1 MTDLG
6 KKISKDVDAGSIKK
20 DTKQNPIMLIIKVL
34 G

>member
-6 KKISKDVDAGSIKK
+6 EKISKNVEAGSIKK
-20 DTKQNPIMLIIKVL
+20 DTKQSPIMLIIKVL